1 MKSQVLHT
9 VWCPISDK
17 AAGEFEI
24 WKRVGCDDPSEFLF
38 LTSLYSSSSSF
49 TYLKKVLKKV
59 IPTFK

>member
-24 WKRVGCDDPSEFLF
+24 WKRVGCDDPSEFLI

-49 TYLKKVLKKV
+49 TPDLKKVLKKV
-59 IPTFK
+59 LPTL